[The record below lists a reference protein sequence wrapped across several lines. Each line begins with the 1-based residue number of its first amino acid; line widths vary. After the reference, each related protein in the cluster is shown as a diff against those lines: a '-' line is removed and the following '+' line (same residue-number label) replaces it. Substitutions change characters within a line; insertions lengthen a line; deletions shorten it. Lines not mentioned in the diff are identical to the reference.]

1 MIASPVPG
9 SLAADLLHEINQ
21 IRIID
26 PHSHIP
32 PHAAAAKSLDD
43 LLSYHY
49 FTELAHSLGMPQ
61 DCLEKSY
68 PAKDRCRQILNYVC
82 RMNNTVQYSWLMRI
96 LSSCLG
102 YNRNQIDPTDSD
114 ALFETSV
121 RVFNQPDWERKSLEM
136 GPIDQV
142 FLTNDFDDPLEGFDT
157 HRYVPCLRTDELV
170 FHWHKPGV
178 QDRLAGRTGI
188 QVVDLSS
195 LRKALRALFEHFVK
209 KGARACAISL
219 PPTFQAAPIADGDW
233 ENRLGVAEPSP
244 VRSQG
249 IFWEIAKCCADF
261 GLPFDLMFGV
271 NRDVFPAGVFQGR
284 DLFDQRISM
293 IQLAPLFNAFPGVK
307 FPVSVLSSP
316 QNAELVAYSWIF
328 PNVYVSG
335 HWWYANIPSLIEQ
348 DLRARLH
355 AVPRGKIL
363 GYYSDMYK
371 LEFGPPKYLMFK
383 QVLARVLAQDYVLPG
398 AMSQTEAIGLAKDLL
413 RTNPETIFPAKTA

>member
-1 MIASPVPG
+1 MIASPIPG
-9 SLAADLLHEINQ
+9 SQAADLLEEINR

-32 PHAAAAKSLDD
+32 PHAAAAKSIDD

-61 DCLEKSY
+61 KCLAVDY
-68 PAKDRCRQILNYVC
+68 PARGRCREILRYVA
-82 RMNNTVQYSWLMRI
+82 RMNNTVQYSWLLQI
-96 LSSCLG
+96 LKTCLG
-102 YNRNQIDPTDSD
+102 YPKDSIDPTDSD
-114 ALFETSV
+114 SLFDHSV
-121 RVFNQPDWERKSLEM
+121 HVFGQPDWETRSLEM

-142 FLTNDFDDPLEGFDT
+142 FLTNEFDDPLEGFDT
-157 HRYVPCLRTDELV
+157 NRYVPCLRTDELV
-170 FHWHKPGV
+170 FHWEKNGV
-178 QDRLAGRTGI
+178 KDRLAQRTGVTVSDSQTLGKAI
-188 QVVDLSS
+188 GELFS
-195 LRKALRALFEHFVK
+195 LFVK
-209 KGARACAISL
+209 RGARACAISL
-219 PPTFQAAPIADGDW
+219 PPSFVAQPVGDV
-233 ENRLGVAEPSP
+233 ELDRELSNPGPSTI
-244 VRSQG
+244 RSQG
-249 IFWEIAKCCADF
+249 IFWEIAKRCADF

-271 NRDVFPAGVFQGR
+271 NRNVFPGGVFQGR

-316 QNAELVAYSWIF
+316 QNSELVAYSWIF
-328 PNVYVSG
+328 PNVIVSG
-335 HWWYANIPSLIEQ
+335 HWWYANIPMLIEQ

-355 AVPRGKIL
+355 AVPREKIL

-398 AMSQTEAIGLAKDLL
+398 AMSSTQAIDLARDLL
-413 RTNPETIFPAKTA
+413 RNNAERIFPAKS

>member
-1 MIASPVPG
+1 MIASPIPG
-9 SLAADLLHEINQ
+9 SQAADLLEEINR

-32 PHAAAAKSLDD
+32 PHSPAAKSIDD

-49 FTELAHSLGMPQ
+49 FTELAHSLGMSQ
-61 DCLEKSY
+61 KCLAADF
-68 PAKDRCRQILNYVC
+68 PAKDRCREILRYVS
-82 RMNNTVQYSWLMRI
+82 RMNNTVQYSWLLRI
-96 LSSCLG
+96 LKTCLG
-102 YNRNQIDPTDSD
+102 YPKDSIDPTDSD
-114 ALFETSV
+114 SLFDHSV
-121 RVFNQPDWERKSLEM
+121 HVFGQPDWENRSLEM

-142 FLTNDFDDPLEGFDT
+142 FLTNDFDDSLEGFDT
-157 HRYVPCLRTDELV
+157 NRYVPCLRTDELV
-170 FHWHKPGV
+170 FHWEKNGV
-178 QDRLAGRTGI
+178 KDRLAQRTGVTVSDS
-188 QVVDLSS
+188 QS
-195 LRKALRALFEHFVK
+195 LRKALGELFSHFVK
-209 KGARACAISL
+209 RGARACAISL
-219 PPTFQAAPIADGDW
+219 PPSFVAQPVGDV
-233 ENRLGVAEPSP
+233 ELDFELSNPGPSTI
-244 VRSQG
+244 RSQG

-271 NRDVFPAGVFQGR
+271 NRNVFPAGVFQGR

-316 QNAELVAYSWIF
+316 QNSELVAYSWIF
-328 PNVYVSG
+328 PNVIVSG
-335 HWWYANIPSLIEQ
+335 HWWYANIPMLIEQ

-355 AVPRGKIL
+355 AVPREKIL

-398 AMSQTEAIGLAKDLL
+398 AMSSTQAIDLAKDLL
-413 RTNPETIFPAKTA
+413 RNNAERIFPSKS